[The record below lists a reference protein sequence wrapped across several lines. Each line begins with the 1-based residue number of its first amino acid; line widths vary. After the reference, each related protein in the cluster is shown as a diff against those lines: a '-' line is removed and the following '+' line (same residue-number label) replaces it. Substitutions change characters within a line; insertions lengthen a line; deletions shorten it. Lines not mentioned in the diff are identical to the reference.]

1 MASRSVPLHSAPP
14 AGGICPITGEAYSGR
29 NSVVLDHLHPSLAE
43 RIRQDHP
50 ALTADARISR
60 TAADRGCVK
69 TRASSALP
77 KDLYKFRL
85 LYRGF
90 PGLSGLARN

>member
-1 MASRSVPLHSAPP
+1 MAALSRRSLLAALAMSA
-14 AGGICPITGEAYSGR
+14 A
-29 NSVVLDHLHPSLAE
+29 V
-43 RIRQDHP
+43 
-50 ALTADARISR
+50 
-60 TAADRGCVK
+60 RGYVK